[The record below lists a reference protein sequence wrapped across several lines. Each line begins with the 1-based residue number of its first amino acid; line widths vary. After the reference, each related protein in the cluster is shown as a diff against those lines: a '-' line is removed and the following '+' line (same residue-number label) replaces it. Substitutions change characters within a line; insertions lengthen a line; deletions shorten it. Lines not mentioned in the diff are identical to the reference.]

1 MSDLAF
7 AGIAELAPRIATGE
21 VSPVA
26 LTALMLER
34 IEAHEPT
41 LNAYITV
48 MANEARA
55 DAETA
60 AGEIAAGGIRG
71 PLHGIPIAVKDL
83 FATRGT
89 RTTFGSL
96 LYADWV
102 PDYDA
107 TVVERLRAAG
117 AVIIGKTNL
126 HELAFGTTSI
136 NAHHG
141 AVRNPWRTDCH
152 PGGSSGG
159 SAAAV
164 AAGLAFGAMGSDTG
178 ASIRQPEHCCA
189 IVGLKPTFGRV
200 PKYGALPL
208 SWSMDH
214 VGPMTRSV
222 ADAAL
227 MLEVLAGHDPRDPGS
242 ADKPVEPW
250 SARLASDPKGK
261 RLGIP
266 RAHFFENCEVD
277 VMAAVEAAIGLM
289 ADLGAEPV
297 DVALPDM
304 DAALAAGN
312 VIIMAEAHACYRA
325 DLERDPSLFSD
336 EVAATLEVA
345 GFYTAEQLLQAQRLR
360 RHLTAETI
368 RAMRG
373 IDALV
378 MPTSPIPA
386 TQIDQTT
393 SAQNLAR
400 IQNTIPFDLISLPVV
415 SVPYGFTGDG
425 RPVGLQIAGPP
436 FDEAGVL
443 AIAHAYERHAGWH
456 GRRPPGFDE

>member
-345 GFYTAEQLLQAQRLR
+345 GFLYRRAAVAGPAPAPPPDGGDDPGDAGDRRPGDAYQPDSGDADRSDDVGAEPGADPEHYSLRPDQPARRLR
-360 RHLTAETI
+360 ALRFHWRWPAGRFADRGPALRRGGCVGDRARLRTA
-368 RAMRG
+368 RR
-373 IDALV
+373 
-378 MPTSPIPA
+378 
-386 TQIDQTT
+386 
-393 SAQNLAR
+393 LAR
-400 IQNTIPFDLISLPVV
+400 
-415 SVPYGFTGDG
+415 
-425 RPVGLQIAGPP
+425 PP
-436 FDEAGVL
+436 APRV
-443 AIAHAYERHAGWH
+443 
-456 GRRPPGFDE
+456 